1 MKPVKIAF
9 ISIVGALCITPLVTF
24 TIFGSKEKEMN
35 SESVVVREKL
45 TAETWFNSKFQASFE
60 EWWSTHFPG
69 RTGLVSAY
77 NSLHYQIESSS
88 VLAAIVD
95 FLSGNLFSNNVDRTK
110 EYPEYYFAED
120 NIFAEMNK
128 VVAQQNLSIQ
138 PSFHGN
144 NGIIVGKSG
153 YLYSKEY
160 VDEYYGYS
168 PSNAVDVA
176 GINKTIDEIKYIQ
189 TELKKMG
196 TEVIFVISPNKAAE
210 MAEFVPE
217 YYKNANTPLEN
228 YKRHVEYLKEG
239 FVTNGVN
246 FIDSSQVFKDVG
258 LLNIF
263 PKTGI
268 HWNYVA
274 ASEVVSFLL
283 KKYEVISN
291 TESRQ
296 LTVKWVNQSKNPY
309 NIGNAEQ
316 DIYDILYGS
325 IPEHKKDS
333 IVDDYYYTPVLE
345 TTKKDKPKLKVLMQG
360 DSFLNPFRDC
370 LADHEIADLTYMYYY
385 GGSLFEQHPE
395 QDVWK
400 NGPGAWESLLQNRDL
415 LILEANEQLI
425 RSKHYEGS
433 NWLES
438 RDQDKYCHNSVYD
451 SLYAY
456 LKGKEG
462 K

>member
-9 ISIVGALCITPLVTF
+9 ISMVGVLCITPLVTF
-24 TIFGSKEKEMN
+24 TIFGTKEKEMN
-35 SESVVVREKL
+35 SESAVKL
-45 TAETWFNSKFQASFE
+45 EDFSFDNWVNGKFQASFD

-69 RTGLVSAY
+69 RSGLVSAY
-77 NSLHYQIESSS
+77 NSLHYEIESSK

-95 FLSGNLFSNNVDRTK
+95 FLSGNLFSNKVDRTK
-110 EYPEYYFAED
+110 EYPEYYFAE
-120 NIFAEMNK
+120 NNKYAEMNK

-160 VDEYYGYS
+160 IDEFYGYS
-168 PSNAVDVA
+168 PLNAVDVA
-176 GINKTIDEIKYIQ
+176 GINKTINEIKYIQ

-210 MAEFVPE
+210 MSEFVPE
-217 YYKNANTPLEN
+217 YYKNANTSLEN
-228 YKRHVEYLKEG
+228 YKRHVEYMREG
-239 FVTNGVN
+239 FLVNGINYV
-246 FIDSSQVFKDVG
+246 DSSQVFKDVG
-258 LLNIF
+258 LLNTF

-268 HWNYVA
+268 HWNFVA
-274 ASEVVSFLL
+274 ASEVASSVL
-283 KKYEVISN
+283 KKYETISN
-291 TESRQ
+291 KESRQ
-296 LTVKWVNQSKNPY
+296 LNVKWVDQSKNPY

-325 IPEHKKDS
+325 IPDYKKDS
-333 IVDDYYYTPVLE
+333 IVDDYYYTPILE
-345 TTKKDKPKLKVLMQG
+345 TTKKECKKLNVLMQG

-370 LADHEIADLTYMYYY
+370 LVDHEIADLSYMYYY
-385 GGSLFEQHPE
+385 GSTLFEQHPE

-400 NGPGAWESLLQNRDL
+400 NGPAAWESLLQNKDL

-433 NWLES
+433 NWSES